1 LAAGALALRFTLGA
15 FAGDNPRPRSRGI
28 GTGKI
33 GVATMTAK
41 INSGNGC
48 VASIVCKFTALTG
61 KPADAI
67 VAIFN
72 RKNGF
77 LGG

>member
-1 LAAGALALRFTLGA
+1 
-15 FAGDNPRPRSRGI
+15 
-28 GTGKI
+28 
-33 GVATMTAK
+33 MTAK
-41 INSGNGC
+41 INSALGC